1 MRVNQRRWPTI
12 QLSVDG
18 NGFLYLINQDPFRRL
33 ELLGRPKS
41 GVGRLPSS
49 SRHGSPVDL
58 PPRRGSLSLGP
69 WSEAERLPSLSCHG
83 LLVDLPLLKKVL
95 LPGP

>member
-1 MRVNQRRWPTI
+1 MSRERRHTI

-18 NGFLYLINQDPFRRL
+18 NCFLYQIKQDPFRRL
-33 ELLGRPKS
+33 ELLGRPRS
-41 GVGRLPSS
+41 EVERLPSP